1 MLKVK
6 ISKIKSYSFTGYVW
20 ADELTDDQAAKLGL
34 TLQDLESNKEIEVL
48 GEFALDWDDDIPM
61 PYIESICLVGKQ
73 IGTHYG
79 PTGQTETS
87 IDSYTGMTVY
97 KPVWG
102 DCPTH
107 ETLDLDE
114 ADYNSDDIMSEIEAS
129 DSGTWSEDRAGS
141 LADYY
146 HDQDR

>member
-1 MLKVK
+1 MLKIK
-6 ISKIKSYSFTGYVW
+6 ISKISSYSFTGYVW

-48 GEFALDWDDDIPM
+48 GEFVLEWDDDIPM
-61 PYIESICLVGKQ
+61 PQIESVCLVGKQ
-73 IGTHYG
+73 IGTTHG
-79 PTGQTETS
+79 PTGQTETY
-87 IDSYTGMTVY
+87 IDSHGLTVY

-102 DCPTH
+102 EVSTH
-107 ETLDLDE
+107 ETLDLNQD
-114 ADYNSDDIMSEIEAS
+114 DYNHDDILSEIEAS
-129 DSGTWSEDRAGS
+129 DCGTWHEDRLGS